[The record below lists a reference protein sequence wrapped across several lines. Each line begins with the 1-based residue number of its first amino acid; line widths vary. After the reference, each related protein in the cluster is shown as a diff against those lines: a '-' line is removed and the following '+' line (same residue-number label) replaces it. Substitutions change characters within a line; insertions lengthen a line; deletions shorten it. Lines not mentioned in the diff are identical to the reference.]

1 MSPTTVAAEATA
13 TLNRTA
19 KRRLKTRQQ
28 LLDATQELILEKG
41 LERISTDDITEAADL
56 GRRTFYNH
64 FDNKHDCVVAALKD
78 RYRDFVLRAATAAD
92 RKLDAAQSLTN
103 SAINVF
109 NEMAKDPITQKLTDQ
124 PQLLAEAIAASQ
136 GEHLAEDYLNGL
148 EQGTF
153 KAVSSAEVIS
163 SITLWGF
170 VGLLIDTID
179 QDRGEEQGTAWA
191 RFVLFNLGVEQSEI
205 ERLIENAS
213 KLSE

>member
-1 MSPTTVAAEATA
+1 MSQAEATA

-28 LLDATQELILEKG
+28 LLDATLELILEKG

-64 FDNKHDCVVAALKD
+64 FDNKHDCVLAALKD
-78 RYRDFVLRAATAAD
+78 RYRDYVLSAAAVTD
-92 RKLDAAQSLTN
+92 RKRDAAQSLTN
-103 SAINVF
+103 SAIAVF
-109 NEMAKDPITQKLTDQ
+109 NKMAKDPVTQELTDQ

-148 EQGTF
+148 EQGAF
-153 KAVSSAEVIS
+153 KAVNSAEVIS

-179 QDRGEEQGTAWA
+179 QHKSEEQGTSWA
-191 RFVLFNLGVEQSEI
+191 RFVLFNLGVEQGEI
-205 ERLIENAS
+205 ERLIKNAPT
-213 KLSE
+213 LDQ